1 MADVTSD
8 QIFYSNHADKKRDQI
23 LLQSIVHTAKMPDKN
38 IWPSLLQALNY
49 WFKIPNEKFEAIN
62 NIIKLWRVTNY
73 VQIDVEEN
81 ALLRD
86 GAATANSLYGNSDAI
101 NSIYYSLFIILEKI
115 RDFGRYD
122 VDLAIKLATE
132 HFIEFHKGKGM
143 ELNWR
148 DFLKCPTEEEYLKMA
163 IRNFIYSFSS
173 LERKKSISEGE
184 LAAEAFQSVFR
195 DTDGKL
201 RDGTVRMG
209 GKTDDAE
216 DDSELRGGIPTAHLI
231 YGTART
237 FNAANYVTFI
247 EVKKLLDLQEPK
259 VIDYFVEVGLEL
271 FRSQGMD
278 IYYRDQFICPTE
290 NDYIEFAGGKKL
302 RDEAIDEMN
311 KIGKNPRMEEIFK
324 IVLND
329 LESEVYCDC

>member
-122 VDLAIKLATE
+122 AIKLATE

-163 IRNFIYSFSS
+163 IRKTGSIVLLTIQLMQLFSENKSDFSEFAKILGKFFHIYDDYAN
-173 LERKKSISEGE
+173 LYSIDE
-184 LAAEAFQSVFR
+184 
-195 DTDGKL
+195 
-201 RDGTVRMG
+201 
-209 GKTDDAE
+209 
-216 DDSELRGGIPTAHLI
+216 HLI
-231 YGTART
+231 NKNGCDNLTEGKFSFPIVHAIQNHLKDHQLMNILRR
-237 FNAANYVTFI
+237 NVTNP
-247 EVKKLLDLQEPK
+247 EVFKYCLALLEQVGSAEYTKQTLKNLRREAEEEMKKFEENPYMLQLLHNIFLK
-259 VIDYFVEVGLEL
+259 L
-271 FRSQGMD
+271 D
-278 IYYRDQFICPTE
+278 I
-290 NDYIEFAGGKKL
+290 K
-302 RDEAIDEMN
+302 
-311 KIGKNPRMEEIFK
+311 
-324 IVLND
+324 
-329 LESEVYCDC
+329 